1 MVVTRNLIFHGF
13 CQCEVGP
20 LGHTRIRKAGILDVL
35 SVNGIDYRTDIQVL
49 VLDRLRY
56 QEGQ

>member
-1 MVVTRNLIFHGF
+1 MVVTRSLIFRGF
-13 CQCEVGP
+13 YEVGP
-20 LGHTRIRKAGILDVL
+20 LGHTRIRKAGNLDVL
-35 SVNGIDYRTDIQVL
+35 SVDGIDYRTGIQVL